1 MSPGS
6 FEERRAAEWVELD
19 RLITSVEA
27 KRPEPGV
34 ADLPRRFRE
43 ACADLALARHRMYSG
58 QVIDRLNTLV
68 IRGYKLLYRSR
79 RAGMETVVKFLMVAF
94 PRAVRAEWRLFWL
107 CNAMFWVPFFG
118 MMASAWLDIDWIRA
132 TLGPEGMQSMEA
144 MYGGDQQDQVSHF
157 RSVYGSNFMMF
168 THYIQNNVGIDFQ
181 IFAGG
186 IVACLGTI
194 FFLVYNGIHLGAA
207 TGYVHYACNPES
219 FWTFVAGHSSY
230 ELLGMVVAGMAGM
243 RIGLGVLK
251 PGRYPRGRA
260 IAEAAKR
267 ALPLIAGAGLM
278 TAFAAV
284 VEGFWSAR
292 AFPAEVKYAVGIAG
306 WVLHLVYFMAMGRG
320 TRAA

>member
-79 RAGMETVVKFLMVAF
+79 RAGMETVVKFLMIGF
-94 PRAVRAEWRLFWL
+94 PQAVREEWRLFWL

-132 TLGPEGMQSMEA
+132 TLGPEGMQDMEA
-144 MYGGDQQDQVSHF
+144 MYGGDQEQQVSHM
-157 RSVYGSNFMMF
+157 RSAYG
-168 THYIQNNVGIDFQ
+168 
-181 IFAGG
+181 
-186 IVACLGTI
+186 
-194 FFLVYNGIHLGAA
+194 
-207 TGYVHYACNPES
+207 
-219 FWTFVAGHSSY
+219 
-230 ELLGMVVAGMAGM
+230 
-243 RIGLGVLK
+243 
-251 PGRYPRGRA
+251 
-260 IAEAAKR
+260 
-267 ALPLIAGAGLM
+267 
-278 TAFAAV
+278 
-284 VEGFWSAR
+284 
-292 AFPAEVKYAVGIAG
+292 
-306 WVLHLVYFMAMGRG
+306 
-320 TRAA
+320 

>member
-6 FEERRAAEWVELD
+6 FEERRGAEWVELD
-19 RLITSVEA
+19 RLLSSVEA
-27 KRPEPGV
+27 RRPEPGV
-34 ADLPRRFRE
+34 EELPRRFRE

-58 QVIDRLNTLV
+58 QLIERLNALV

-79 RAGMETVVKFLMVAF
+79 RAGWEMLVKFLAVGF

-107 CNAMFWVPFFG
+107 CSAMFWVPFG
-118 MMASAWLDIDWIRA
+118 AMMASAWFDIDWIRA
-132 TLGPEGMQSMEA
+132 TLGPDGMQSMES
-144 MYGGDQQDQVSHF
+144 MYGGNQEQQISHLRERF
-157 RSVYGSNFMMF
+157 GSNFMMF
-168 THYIQNNVGIDFQ
+168 GHYIQNNVGIDFQ

-194 FFLVYNGIHLGAA
+194 FFLVFNGIYIGAA
-207 TGYVHYACNPES
+207 AGYVHYACNPQS

-243 RIGLGVLK
+243 RLGLGVLN
-251 PGRYPRGRA
+251 PGRFPRGRA

-267 ALPLIAGAGLM
+267 SLPLICGAGLM

-292 AFPAEVKYAVGIAG
+292 DFPAEVKYAVGIAG
-306 WVLHLVYFMAMGRG
+306 WVLHLVYFLAMGRG
-320 TRAA
+320 ARAA

>member
-6 FEERRAAEWVELD
+6 FEERRAADWVELD
-19 RLITSVEA
+19 RLLTSIEK

-34 ADLPRRFRE
+34 TELPRRFRE
-43 ACADLALARHRMYSG
+43 ACADLALARHRMYSN
-58 QVIDRLNTLV
+58 QVIERLNALV

-79 RAGMETVVKFLMVAF
+79 RAGLEAVMKFLVVGF
-94 PRAVRAEWRLFWL
+94 PRAVRREWRLFWL
-107 CNAMFWVPFFG
+107 CSAFFWVPFFG
-118 MMASAWLDIDWIRA
+118 MMASAWIDIDWIRA
-132 TLGPEGMQSMEA
+132 TLGTGGMADMES
-144 MYGGDQQDQVSHF
+144 MYGGDQEQRISHLRGAF
-157 RSVYGSNFMMF
+157 GSNFRMF
-168 THYIQNNVGIDFQ
+168 SHYIQNNVGIDFQ

-194 FFLVYNGIHLGAA
+194 FFLVFNGIHLGAA

-219 FWTFVAGHSSY
+219 FWTFVAGHSSF

-251 PGRYPRGRA
+251 PGRLPRGRS

-267 ALPLIAGAGLM
+267 ALPLICGAGLM
-278 TAFAAV
+278 TVCAAF

-292 AFPAEVKYAVGIAG
+292 AFPADVKYGVGIAG
-306 WVLHLVYFMAMGRG
+306 WVLHAVYFLALGRG
-320 TRAA
+320 ERAA

>member
-58 QVIDRLNTLV
+58 QVIERLNTLV

-79 RAGMETVVKFLMVAF
+79 RAGMESVVKFLMIGF

-118 MMASAWLDIDWIRA
+118 MMASAWFDIDWIRA

-144 MYGGDQQDQVSHF
+144 MYGGDQEQQISHV
-157 RSVYGSNFMMF
+157 RSAYGSNFMMF

-194 FFLVYNGIHLGAA
+194 FFLVFNGIQIGAA

-230 ELLGMVVAGMAGM
+230 EL
-243 RIGLGVLK
+243 LGVLK

-292 AFPAEVKYAVGIAG
+292 AFPADVKYAVGIAG
-306 WVLHLVYFMAMGRG
+306 WVLHVVYFMAMGRG